1 MLLWLSKLCILLK
14 SIIIPHTE
22 ALCFLAELLIPRSQV
37 TINNIV
43 NLAFRSVLAYLK
55 LTPIQLKEMLPI
67 NVLGAEFRNVLF
79 EVQAH

>member
-43 NLAFRSVLAYLK
+43 NLAFRSVSYLK